1 MFPGIIFRAL
11 IASGLKGVNYEAYKL
26 ISLKLVANPVFASVM
41 VCGFLMPTQTLAVEC
56 GDTIYTPT
64 FLLEELNCPLTV
76 ANPYA
81 LTIVGPTGYLRMLG
95 DGKVTCD
102 NSLGAGVA
110 GILVEGLSSFVVG
123 GEIDSCPTGI
133 ILDGVGSHSI
143 LYVKIFNSTL
153 DGVEVISDYNFISGN
168 EIVGSGPGSSSTG
181 VAISEGGEY
190 STVSSNLIDGNG
202 ADGIAV
208 RGDMTL
214 VTLNDIINSSVN
226 GVLISAEN
234 TTVTNNFISF
244 NLDDGVD
251 IEAGFN
257 TISGNTIKENG
268 EDGIDVDNVVSGNL
282 ISRNYIIGSIEVGIA
297 IETEAV
303 GNTVKNNTVLESG
316 TDLIDVTENSTCT
329 NQLNT
334 WENNIAETST
344 PDCLKDL

>member
-1 MFPGIIFRAL
+1 MQAF
-11 IASGLKGVNYEAYKL
+11 
-26 ISLKLVANPVFASVM
+26 
-41 VCGFLMPTQTLAVEC
+41 AVEC

-64 FLLEELNCPLTV
+64 YLLEELNCPLTA

-95 DGKVTCD
+95 GGKVTCD

-110 GILVEGLSSFVVG
+110 GILVEGLSSLVVG
-123 GEIDSCPTGI
+123 GEVDSCPTGI

-143 LYVKIFNSTL
+143 LYMKILNSTL

-168 EIVGSGPGSSSTG
+168 EIIGSGPGSSSTG

-190 STVSSNLIDGNG
+190 STVSSNFIDGNG
-202 ADGIAV
+202 ADGIVV
-208 RGDMTL
+208 RGEMTL
-214 VTLNDIINSSVN
+214 VTLNDIVNSSVN
-226 GVLISAEN
+226 GVSVNAEN

-251 IEAGFN
+251 IETSFN

-268 EDGIDVDNVVSGNL
+268 EDGVDVDNIVSGNM
-282 ISRNYIIGSIEVGIA
+282 INNNHIVGNVAVGVA
-297 IETEAV
+297 IETDAV
-303 GNTVKNNTVLESG
+303 GNTIKNNTVLESG
-316 TDLIDVTENSTCT
+316 TDLIDVTENISCT

-334 WENNIAETST
+334 WKNNIAETST